1 LLAAIASGFAACVF
15 MATVHP
21 KMDVMAFESNHP
33 QINPHPSRNISVTG
47 TLPAQLQIEFFAY
60 YAVDYPRPGE
70 TGHESCYRSIPLGP
84 TIPLHIAQPLTIVRR
99 GSQYEVT
106 TAVDKYEPGDCGWDL
121 TAVTY
126 RVLNSLDDKLRAS
139 ESGWYGTTIA
149 FFVQSGAGAQQNIGN
164 KYWRGRVDIWCS
176 SKAPIQDP
184 QYPESCG
191 VLGGF
196 LHDYS
201 ALIPVEER
209 GSDASTAVFPDTR
222 SIEIN
227 FHDPNPLVNGS

>member
-1 LLAAIASGFAACVF
+1 MKPLA
-15 MATVHP
+15 
-21 KMDVMAFESNHP
+21 
-33 QINPHPSRNISVTG
+33 R
-47 TLPAQLQIEFFAY
+47 
-60 YAVDYPRPGE
+60 
-70 TGHESCYRSIPLGP
+70 
-84 TIPLHIAQPLTIVRR
+84 
-99 GSQYEVT
+99 SQYER
-106 TAVDKYEPGDCGWDL
+106 GDCGWDL

-149 FFVQSGAGAQQNIGN
+149 LFAQSGAGAQQNIGN
-164 KYWRGRVDIWCS
+164 KYWRGRVDIWCLS
-176 SKAPIQDP
+176 EAPFQDP
-184 QYPESCG
+184 KYPESCG

-201 ALIPVEER
+201 ALIPAEER

-227 FHDPNPLVNGS
+227 FHDLNSLINGRWAPAKHSP